1 MNYLPWSRQQHRC
14 LLKSCTSGTA
24 YLTKCFRLIHLL
36 LPFAEACDRI
46 AALTT
51 ERMSW
56 EDWKK
61 LQKENAA
68 AAAKVADEEEAKMR
82 EYRAQLDADRNE
94 RLSKGTNNKHLR
106 VQVMSWHFCK
116 PT

>member
-1 MNYLPWSRQQHRC
+1 MLRV
-14 LLKSCTSGTA
+14 
-24 YLTKCFRLIHLL
+24 FHLL

-61 LQKENAA
+61 LQKDNAA

-94 RLSKGTNNKHLR
+94 RLSKGSNNKHLR
-106 VQVMSWHFCK
+106 VQVVILHMRPLQMTTIKSCS
-116 PT
+116 TD